1 MSKKICC
8 ATTVLMD
15 AETAASEIDR
25 VLNEMLYQSQPGYI
39 GIPTDICYTNIPS
52 TSLQTPL
59 KTELP
64 GNDSGAEKKAVAEI
78 RELIETSSKP
88 VIIVDGGA
96 TRNQVL
102 SEVETLCEVTKL
114 PYFSNPW
121 GKGAVSEA
129 SDRFGGVYYGL
140 GSKPDIREAVESS
153 DCVLWIGKLSSD
165 TNTAEFTEYVK
176 LDKVIEFQRL
186 WINIDGRK
194 VDLQM
199 KSVLQKLNEHF
210 ESTPLKSE
218 HAWSFL
224 PCTPYTKLDSGVPS
238 GKMTQAWLWPR
249 FAGFLQPNDIIVIET
264 GTSQIGISNTRFPK
278 GIRAFT
284 QQIFGSIGF
293 AAGSSVGAFVA
304 GKEQGGVNRNILLT
318 GEGSLQLTIQAFSDL
333 LRHDLKPI
341 LFILNN
347 GGYTIERMIHGP
359 REEYNHVPMWKYS
372 ELLDAFGVGYET
384 KAYQVRTCKEWDNV
398 LREKTLNEA
407 SCAQVNLHPTRKIL
421 SCTGAVLIC

>member
-39 GIPTDICYTNIPS
+39 GIPTDICYNSIS
-52 TSLQTPL
+52 CSSLQTPL

-64 GNDSGAEKKAVAEI
+64 GNDSEVERKAVDEI
-78 RELIETSSKP
+78 CELIEASSKP
-88 VIIVDGGA
+88 AIIVDGGA

-102 SEVETLCEVTKL
+102 SEVETLCEVTNF

-121 GKGAVSEA
+121 GKGAVSET
-129 SDRFGGVYYGL
+129 SDRFGGVYNGI

-153 DCVLWIGKLSSD
+153 DCVLWVGKLSSD
-165 TNTAEFTEYVK
+165 FNTAEFTEHIK
-176 LDKVIEFQRL
+176 IDKIIEFQRF
-186 WINIDGRK
+186 WTSIDGRK
-194 VDLQM
+194 VNLNM
-199 KSVLQKLNEHF
+199 KSILQKLNKHF
-210 ESTPLKSE
+210 QSTPVKME
-218 HAWSFL
+218 HAWSSM
-224 PCTPYTKLDSGVPS
+224 PCTPYPKLASTVPN

-249 FAGFLQPNDIIVIET
+249 FASFLQPTDIIVVET
-264 GTSQIGISNTRFPK
+264 GTSQIGINDTRFPK
-278 GIRAFT
+278 GLRAYT
-284 QQIFGSIGF
+284 QTIFGSIGF
-293 AAGSSVGAFVA
+293 AAGSSVGAFIA
-304 GKEQGGVNRNILLT
+304 GKERGEVTRNILVT

-347 GGYTIERMIHGP
+347 GGYTIERIIHGP
-359 REEYNHVPMWKYS
+359 REEYNHVPMWKYG
-372 ELLDAFGVGYET
+372 ELLDAFGVGYKT
-384 KAYQVRTCKEWDNV
+384 KAYKVQTCKEWDDL

-407 SCAQVNLHPTRKIL
+407 SCAQVSPRET
-421 SCTGAVLIC
+421 